1 MTRAPNWPATL
12 ARFIEERRAWDFDW
26 GSHDCCMF
34 AADWVMAAT
43 GVDPALHFRSTYFN
57 ARGAADTLRIHGGIG
72 EIVSAAGFVR
82 WQSPAMAQRG
92 DVALVTNDKRDL
104 LAVVDGAH
112 CVAPGKHGLVWLPLA
127 DASAAW
133 KV

>member
-72 EIVSAAGFVR
+72 
-82 WQSPAMAQRG
+82 
-92 DVALVTNDKRDL
+92 
-104 LAVVDGAH
+104 
-112 CVAPGKHGLVWLPLA
+112 
-127 DASAAW
+127 
-133 KV
+133 